1 MKEKTIPDLLI
12 FLAQKGALNH
22 SVAETTVSLAKEM
35 GVSQQTISRKVSGLE
50 RERKVLKT
58 GLGLRLSESAE
69 KELRELQGR
78 LNGVFSQ
85 KKGELFLEGKLVSG
99 FGDGAYYLSQEGYE
113 RQFCEKLGFTPF
125 PGTLNVLLAGA
136 EDLKARTRLDS
147 AKGIPITGFSGGERK
162 FGGAKCFAAEINSKA
177 QGAVIIP
184 ERSHYG
190 SEIVELIAPKNLRKT
205 LGLKQGSVVRL
216 KISL

>member
-1 MKEKTIPDLLI
+1 MKEKTVLELLLC
-12 FLAQKGALNH
+12 LAQKGALKH
-22 SVAETTVSLAKEM
+22 SVAETTISLSREL
-35 GVSQQTISRKVSGLE
+35 GVPQQTISRKLSELE

-78 LNGVFSQ
+78 LNEVFSQ

-113 RQFCEKLGFTPF
+113 KQFCEKLGFAPF
-125 PGTLNVLLAGA
+125 PGTLNVLLSGA
-136 EDLKARTRLDS
+136 EDLNARTQLDS
-147 AKGIPITGFSGGERK
+147 AKGILISGFSGRERK
-162 FGGAKCFAAEINSKA
+162 FGGAKCFKAEINSKA

-190 SEIVELIAPKNLRKT
+190 SEIVELIAPQNLRKT

-216 KISL
+216 KISV